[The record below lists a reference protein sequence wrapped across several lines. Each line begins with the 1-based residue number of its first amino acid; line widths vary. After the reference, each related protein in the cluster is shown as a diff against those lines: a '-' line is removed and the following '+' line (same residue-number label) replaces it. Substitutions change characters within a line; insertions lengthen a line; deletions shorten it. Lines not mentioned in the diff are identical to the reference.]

1 VKLVTLLKI
10 QHMDEIHHVDE
21 GGMYIQNSSIGR
33 KIKNT
38 NEIHQLNVNLTNWVE
53 LMTYEFENFLWT
65 KLKTW
70 TYFDYMD
77 DVGTT

>member
-1 VKLVTLLKI
+1 
-10 QHMDEIHHVDE
+10 MDEIHHVDE